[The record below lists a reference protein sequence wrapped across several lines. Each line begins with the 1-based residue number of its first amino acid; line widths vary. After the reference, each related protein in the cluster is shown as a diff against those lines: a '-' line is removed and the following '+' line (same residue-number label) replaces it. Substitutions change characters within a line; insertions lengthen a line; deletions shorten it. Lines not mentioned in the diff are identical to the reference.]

1 MKVHLKLNKNV
12 EISSDNTESSKYIPG
27 TNLKKIPWYHYVL
40 TRNIH
45 ARALRN
51 DQTCDV

>member
-1 MKVHLKLNKNV
+1 MKVHLKLNKNE
-12 EISSDNTESSKYIPG
+12 EISCDNTDSSKYIPG
-27 TNLKKIPWYHYVL
+27 ANLKKIWYHYVL
-40 TRNIH
+40 TRNMH

>member
-1 MKVHLKLNKNV
+1 MKVHQQLNKN
-12 EISSDNTESSKYIPG
+12 EERSRDNTDSLKYISG
-27 TNLKKIPWYHYVL
+27 TNLKKIWYHYVL
-40 TRNIH
+40 TRNMH

>member
-1 MKVHLKLNKNV
+1 MKVHLKLNINE
-12 EISSDNTESSKYIPG
+12 EISCDNTDSSKYTPG
-27 TNLKKIPWYHYVL
+27 ANLKKIWYHYVL
-40 TRNIH
+40 TRNMH